1 MVTSSLGRLTALS
14 TFRRTE
20 KLSFRSK
27 KLQKDIRFLRLCKDY
42 HVIPNFVN
50 FRVHNPMFEHT
61 QIYRSWCFHLLNREL
76 TRQMNKETIVSKKLD
91 NDFALLKSTLSPFDF
106 IFVSRFI
113 NGNVENKL
121 RKVDSVHSKKLLHL
135 GIDIKKKVDK
145 NKVIFNFSN
154 IILTEE
160 QKDVLSYGLDY
171 CIPQTKLAFHK
182 FYLYFEKLCST
193 IKNCD
198 IYNNFNNVA
207 NNITTIANNTF
218 RKFSHQRKQTR
229 DSDAFLSPLQTLKN
243 DNSIVITK
251 PDKGRGVVIV
261 NKCDYKQKLM
271 DILNDQTKF
280 KRISTE
286 ISTHLLY
293 LEDKLNRLLRTI
305 KSSISLNTYN
315 SLLSSGSRPGV
326 LYGLPK
332 VHKPNIPLRP
342 IISSIGTFNYNAAK
356 FLVPV
361 ISPLTT
367 NHYTIDNSTAF
378 AKEITSLNYQN
389 PVTMASF
396 DVESLFTNVPLH
408 ETTEL
413 IVSNLDISHLDKFGL
428 DKVHFRKLL
437 EITAHHS
444 VFCFDDCFVPLM
456 AEEGVVAMSPG
467 YSVLMLRQTLSK
479 TGACFSK
486 ILLIRGGTRN
496 SIGPIFEVEGGQV

>member
-1 MVTSSLGRLTALS
+1 LV
-14 TFRRTE
+14 
-20 KLSFRSK
+20 
-27 KLQKDIRFLRLCKDY
+27 
-42 HVIPNFVN
+42 
-50 FRVHNPMFEHT
+50 
-61 QIYRSWCFHLLNREL
+61 
-76 TRQMNKETIVSKKLD
+76 
-91 NDFALLKSTLSPFDF
+91 
-106 IFVSRFI
+106 
-113 NGNVENKL
+113 
-121 RKVDSVHSKKLLHL
+121 
-135 GIDIKKKVDK
+135 
-145 NKVIFNFSN
+145 
-154 IILTEE
+154 
-160 QKDVLSYGLDY
+160 VL
-171 CIPQTKLAFHK
+171 
-182 FYLYFEKLCST
+182 LYFTGKF
-193 IKNCD
+193 D
-198 IYNNFNNVA
+198 IYNNFNIVA

-271 DILNDQTKF
+271 DILNDQIKF

-293 LEDKLNRLLRTI
+293 LEGKLNRLLRTI

-378 AKEITSLNYQN
+378 AKEITSLNYQK

-413 IVSNLDISHLDKFGL
+413 IVNNLNISHLDKFGL

-444 VFCFDDCFVPLM
+444 VFCFDDCLYTQTD
-456 AEEGVVAMSPG
+456 GVAMGSPLG
-467 YSVLMLRQTLSK
+467 PSYANAFLCHHEQDWLEQCPLEFKPLHYRRYIDDT
-479 TGACFSK
+479 F
-486 ILLIRGGTRN
+486 LLFKHPSHVNLFLDYLIPNIPASNLPVKYKRTTN
-496 SIGPIFEVEGGQV
+496 YPF

>member
-1 MVTSSLGRLTALS
+1 
-14 TFRRTE
+14 
-20 KLSFRSK
+20 
-27 KLQKDIRFLRLCKDY
+27 
-42 HVIPNFVN
+42 
-50 FRVHNPMFEHT
+50 
-61 QIYRSWCFHLLNREL
+61 
-76 TRQMNKETIVSKKLD
+76 MNKETIVSKKLD

-106 IFVSRFI
+106 IFVSRLI

-121 RKVDSVHSKKLLHL
+121 RKVDSVHSNKLLNL

-198 IYNNFNNVA
+198 IYNNNFNNVA

-251 PDKGRGVVIV
+251 PDKRRGVVIV

-293 LEDKLNRLLRTI
+293 LEGKLNRLLRTI

-378 AKEITSLNYQN
+378 AKEITSLNYQK

-413 IVSNLDISHLDKFGL
+413 IVNNLNISHLDKFGL

-444 VFCFDDCFVPLM
+444 VFCFDDCLYTQTD
-456 AEEGVVAMSPG
+456 GVAMGSPLG
-467 YSVLMLRQTLSK
+467 PSYANAFLCHHEQDWLEQCPLEFKPLHYRRYIDDT
-479 TGACFSK
+479 F
-486 ILLIRGGTRN
+486 LLFKHPSHVNLFLDYLIPNIPASNLPVKYKRTTN
-496 SIGPIFEVEGGQV
+496 YPF